1 MYRRYLSIFQ
11 LMRKCSRLKGMIK
24 DDMKGVTD
32 YVAGIRLLSSL
43 ESYRDLILYLYQ
55 DLQVDY

>member
-1 MYRRYLSIFQ
+1 
-11 LMRKCSRLKGMIK
+11 MIK

-43 ESYRDLILYLYQ
+43 ESYRDLIFYLYQ